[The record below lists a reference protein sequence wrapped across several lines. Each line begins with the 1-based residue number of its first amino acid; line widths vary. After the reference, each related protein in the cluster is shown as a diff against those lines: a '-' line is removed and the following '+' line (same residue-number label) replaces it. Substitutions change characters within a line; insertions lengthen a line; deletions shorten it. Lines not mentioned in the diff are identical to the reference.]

1 VIRRKNLHCSAAA
14 EHAGAGPKGEQLAA
28 LSLFKG
34 IMASLKIVD
43 YGLFGGSSSIGT
55 TAAT

>member
-1 VIRRKNLHCSAAA
+1 MRWACLHCSAAA

-34 IMASLKIVD
+34 IMASLQITD
-43 YGLFGGSSSIGT
+43 YGLFGGSSSGIGT
-55 TAAT
+55 TAA